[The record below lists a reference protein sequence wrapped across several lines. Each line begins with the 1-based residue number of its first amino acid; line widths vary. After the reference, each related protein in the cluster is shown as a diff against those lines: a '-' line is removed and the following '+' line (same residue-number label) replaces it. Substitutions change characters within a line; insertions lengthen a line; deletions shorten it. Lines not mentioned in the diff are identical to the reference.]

1 MLEARAF
8 EPEFLKKL
16 DRLVLGIKRARTV
29 RAGNRTL
36 GRVQGL
42 GVEPENFRD
51 YTAGDD
57 LRFLDWNA
65 YARLDQLS
73 IRTFRADRQVEITIV
88 VDASGSMA
96 FPARDDKLGLALAI
110 GAALAYVGMSDNDPV
125 RMAAFAMRRGEMRL
139 ELTPFYHRRESYLEF
154 KPFVSALKC
163 GGETR
168 IGAAVDDLLHHRRP
182 AGIVIVISDF
192 LVSRTD
198 YEDALARLA
207 IARHEVKAV
216 HVMGEIESSGAYPP
230 GLYRV
235 RDAETGAMRE
245 TVFGT
250 ESAQACRRKVEE
262 ISAQVREFCAARGAV
277 YTRAF
282 GASSLETFFEHELGA
297 LGVVR

>member
-16 DRLVLGIKRARTV
+16 DRLALGIKRARTV
-29 RAGNRTL
+29 RAGTRTL

-42 GVEPENFRD
+42 GIEPENFRE
-51 YTAGDD
+51 YAAGDD

-73 IRTFRADRQVEITIV
+73 IRTFRADRQVELTILI
-88 VDASGSMA
+88 DASASMA
-96 FPARDDKLGLALAI
+96 FPARDDKLGLALAL
-110 GAALAYVGMSDNDPV
+110 GAALAYVGMSENDPV
-125 RMAAFAMRRGEMRL
+125 RMAAFAMRRNEMHL
-139 ELTPFYHRRESYLEF
+139 EATGFHRRRESYLEF
-154 KPFVSALKC
+154 KPFVAAVKC

-192 LVSRTD
+192 LVNQSD
-198 YEDALARLA
+198 YEDALARLVL
-207 IARHEVKAV
+207 ARHEVKAV
-216 HVMGEIESSGAYPP
+216 HVMGEIESTGEYPP
-230 GLYRV
+230 GLVRV
-235 RDAETGAMRE
+235 RDAETGEMRE
-245 TVFGT
+245 TVFGP
-250 ESAQACRRKVEE
+250 EAAAACRRKVEA
-262 ISAQVREFCAARGAV
+262 ISARVREFCTGRGIT

-282 GASSLETFFEHELGA
+282 GAASLETFFEHELAA

>member
-29 RAGNRTL
+29 RAGQRTL
-36 GRVQGL
+36 GRIQGL
-42 GVEPENFRD
+42 GIEPENFRE
-51 YTAGDD
+51 YNEGDD

-73 IRTFRADRQVEITIV
+73 IRTFRAERQVEITML

-96 FPARDDKLGLALAI
+96 FPERDDKLGLALAL
-110 GAALAYVGMSDNDPV
+110 ASSLAYIGMSDNDAV
-125 RMAAFAMRRGEMRL
+125 RIAAFAMRRGAMQL
-139 ELTPFYHRRESYLEF
+139 DMSPFLRRRESYLDF
-154 KPFVSALKC
+154 RPFVTAVRT

-168 IGAAVDDLLHHRRP
+168 LGAAVDSLLHQRRP

-192 LVSRTD
+192 LLNRTD
-198 YEDALARLA
+198 YEDALARLLA
-207 IARHEVKAV
+207 ARHQVKV
-216 HVMGEIESSGAYPP
+216 IHVLGEIESTGAYPP

-235 RDAETGAMRE
+235 RDAETGETRE
-245 TVFGT
+245 TVFGP
-250 ESAQACRRKVEE
+250 EAAAACRRKVEQL
-262 ISAQVREFCAARGAV
+262 SAAVRDFCTARGIA
-277 YTRAF
+277 YTQAF
-282 GASSLETFFEHELGA
+282 GARMLDTFIERELPA